1 VAQPGGLMLGFALH
15 LVVVVDP
22 MFFICNDLVCD
33 NIGSKGVFAAVER
46 ASAAGTE
53 LPALPHR
60 RSATEI

>member
-1 VAQPGGLMLGFALH
+1 MAQPGGLMLGFALH
-15 LVVVVDP
+15 LVVVDL
-22 MFFICNDLVCD
+22 MLFICNDLVCD